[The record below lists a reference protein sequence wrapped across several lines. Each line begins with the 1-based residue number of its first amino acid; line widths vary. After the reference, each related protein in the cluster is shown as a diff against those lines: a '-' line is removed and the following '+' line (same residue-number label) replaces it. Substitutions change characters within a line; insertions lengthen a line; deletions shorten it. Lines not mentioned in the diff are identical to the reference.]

1 MLRVD
6 YLILILYFFALL
18 ALFSCYLNTF
28 EYSDSPDS
36 EVDFGFP
43 GDWKLDHQYTCELSK
58 KLIILKYDIPY
69 VRTLYWLTHR
79 LADYDSVTCPDMNV
93 ESQWTSH

>member
-1 MLRVD
+1 M
-6 YLILILYFFALL
+6 

-28 EYSDSPDS
+28 EYSDLPDS

-58 KLIILKYDIPY
+58 KLIILKYDISY
-69 VRTLYWLTHR
+69 VRSYNTVLGNTAARWP
-79 LADYDSVTCPDMNV
+79 YDSVTCPDLNV